1 MEYVGE
7 EHAKHLEG
15 TLEENYKVTTEW
27 NGKGYIGITLDWD
40 HKIQQVHLSVTGY
53 IKTVLKQF
61 QYDMCKQHQKPFPTV
76 QIKYGSGKKQ
86 YSTQEFKSPLLLC
99 V

>member
-1 MEYVGE
+1 MEE
-7 EHAKHLEG
+7 KHTQHLKG
-15 TLEENYKVTTEW
+15 TLEQFHKVTSARDVRR
-27 NGKGYIGITLDWD
+27 YIGITLDWD